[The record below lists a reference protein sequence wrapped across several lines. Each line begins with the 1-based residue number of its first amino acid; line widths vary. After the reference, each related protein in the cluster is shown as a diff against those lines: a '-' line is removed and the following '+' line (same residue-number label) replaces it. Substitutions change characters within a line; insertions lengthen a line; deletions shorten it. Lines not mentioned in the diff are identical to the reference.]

1 MAKRG
6 RPPGRHSDPNY
17 TLVAAY
23 VRRSVYEAVKK
34 KLAVDNGDFSQLVE
48 KLFADWLLGNA
59 AKQPTSRGQG
69 KAAGR

>member
-34 KLAVDNGDFSQLVE
+34 KLAADNADFSQLVE
-48 KLFADWLLGNA
+48 QLFSDRLVGNEA
-59 AKQPTSRGQG
+59 ELPTPRGQG